1 MKTDLA
7 EDAIMTATEMETMS
21 TPAAEVEVQPVEPY
35 VSPPAPGRTPLSSW
49 AAAQIPRERRLWTA
63 ALAAALLVSAGGLGL
78 VYLDDTANQATI
90 RSLNIANQSLTGRSQ
105 ILQDQLTATLGKLT
119 VSQAQVDSLSSELKH
134 PTLGV
139 WNVPMT
145 LHNKTEFLSA
155 TVPDT
160 FTYHLKLKSS
170 GPMSVS
176 ILSTSQFK
184 DAILCVYTGRGDTNW
199 CMHHSGNSQG
209 AGFLGVTTVDYDFTL
224 AQGCAAYLAVITA
237 DRQVTITPDVT
248 VTYNPASAATGS
260 CA

>member
-1 MKTDLA
+1 
-7 EDAIMTATEMETMS
+7 METAS
-21 TPAAEVEVQPVEPY
+21 TPAEQVAFQPVDTYQTPAA
-35 VSPPAPGRTPLSSW
+35 SPISTRPLW
-49 AAAQIPRERRLWTA
+49 AQAGIPPERRLWTA
-63 ALAAALLVSAGGLGL
+63 VLAAALLVSAAGLGL
-78 VYLDDTANQATI
+78 LYVDDTNNQAAI
-90 RSLNIANQSLTGRSQ
+90 RSLNTANQSLTGRTQ
-105 ILQDQLTATLGKLT
+105 NLQDQLTVTQGKLT
-119 VSQAQVDSLSSELKH
+119 VSQAQVDNLSTELKH

-145 LHNKTEFLSA
+145 IHNSSEFLSA

-184 DAILCVYTGRGDTNW
+184 DAILCVYNGRGSTNW
-199 CMHHSGNSQG
+199 CMHHVGSAYG
-209 AGFLGVTTVDYDFTL
+209 ALDVTAVDHDFIL

-237 DRQVTITPDVT
+237 NSQVTVTPDVS
-248 VTYNPASAATGS
+248 VTYSPASSATGS